1 MRRHGRKKAGIRKK
15 NRAAAV
21 FLLPS
26 LGGVALFVLIPFT
39 DVIRRSFLDAMGMEF
54 KGIGN
59 YLELFRNSAFLLAVK
74 NTMRFAFICIPV
86 LLLFSLGIAVL
97 LLSLIH
103 I

>member
-54 KGIGN
+54 KGIGKSV
-59 YLELFRNSAFLLAVK
+59 RGMVKASRGVK
-74 NTMRFAFICIPV
+74 NWGGGQMIC
-86 LLLFSLGIAVL
+86 GA
-97 LLSLIH
+97 
-103 I
+103 

>member
-39 DVIRRSFLDAMGMEF
+39 DVIRRS
-54 KGIGN
+54 
-59 YLELFRNSAFLLAVK
+59 
-74 NTMRFAFICIPV
+74 
-86 LLLFSLGIAVL
+86 
-97 LLSLIH
+97 LSLIH